1 MSSHKLRLTLDSQ
14 PPKADGRNE
23 IYIRYT
29 YKRKSKRKG
38 TQIMVFADHWD
49 NKLQIIKTDFES
61 KYDQKVIDEVY
72 EIKRKFGSVQVLL
85 REKKVGPTG
94 AFEILIPTIA
104 IDGLLDDFIQN
115 SSKLTSGQR
124 RKYKQYLSA
133 LENKHLKGSKF
144 LVKGKLK
151 IDSIG
156 DVSVC
161 NDIATILNQSPLSPN
176 TVRDYLE
183 MLDDLSRL
191 AGCPVNSIFVRE
203 KLLPKKT
210 DPMPRFIQVKDLMLG
225 INKIKTLQDL
235 ESFLWWLYSF
245 CLLGIN
251 TRDILNID
259 ESCIVSNGGLDHYHP
274 EAKFIPFWKDHEKKA
289 HVHIRRGKTKNPIVM
304 LVNLFPT
311 LLIRDW
317 LHYIVWH
324 TRPDLVYKGKD
335 RFRIFN
341 FKTLTPTGKP
351 DEEGIKKQIKLLDT
365 YADKQNKMFGGT
377 TALTRQTVTTIG
389 AAIGISSD
397 ELKRQLGH
405 KVKGAFAH
413 YIVTEQVSKDVNHIN
428 IINEFGI
435 IQILQKMKACFEFD
449 YKKNERGFPVI
460 KNGSPVIERDDKTE
474 TVDSKEVKFNLP
486 DSYFLSVSSVSDNN
500 PLDRKSGEF
509 KEVKHGD
516 EFAEWANP
524 VGDMMQRTKLT
535 MWSRTDETRY
545 QQLMEDLGKD
555 SFEIVNGKVV
565 EIAPSEDTYPDE
577 LKELI
582 AKKKAMYEELN
593 KKALKAYIKKYPAVL
608 EYQKEIKARI
618 AGEKVLNQ
626 AKGQLGIISDS

>member
-1 MSSHKLRLTLDSQ
+1 MSSHKLRLTLDAQS
-14 PPKADGRNE
+14 PKADGRNE
-23 IYIRYT
+23 VYIRYT

-38 TQIMVFADHWD
+38 TQIMVFANHWD

-61 KYDQKVIDEVY
+61 KYDKKVISEIY
-72 EIKRKFGSVQVLL
+72 EIKKKFGSAQVLL
-85 REKKVGPTG
+85 REKKVSPTG
-94 AFEILIPTIA
+94 AFEILIPTIS
-104 IDGLLDDFIQN
+104 IDGLLDDFIEN
-115 SSKLTSGQR
+115 NSKLTSGQK

-133 LENKHLKGSKF
+133 LENKHLIGAKF

-161 NDIATILNQSPLSPN
+161 NDIATILKQSSLSNN

-191 AGCPVNSIFVRE
+191 AGCPVNSIFVGE

-210 DPMPRFIQVKDLMLG
+210 DPMPRLVQVKDLMLG
-225 INKIKTLQDL
+225 INKINTLQDL

-259 ESCIVSNGGLDHYHP
+259 ESCIVSDKSLDHYHP
-274 EAKFIPFWKDHEKKA
+274 EAKFIPLWKDYERKA

-311 LLIRDW
+311 LVIRDW
-317 LHYIVWH
+317 LHYIVGH

-335 RFRIFN
+335 RFRVFN
-341 FKTLTPTGKP
+341 FKTLTKTGKP

-365 YADKQNKMFGGT
+365 YADKQKKMFGGT
-377 TALTRQTVTTIG
+377 TALTRQTVTTTG
-389 AAIGISSD
+389 ARIGISSD

-413 YIVTEQVSKDVNHIN
+413 YIVTEQVPKDVNHIN

-435 IQILQKMKACFEFD
+435 IQILQTMRTSFEMEF
-449 YKKNERGFPVI
+449 KRNKNGFPKI
-460 KNGSPVIERDDKTE
+460 IEGSPVVKSEDRKE
-474 TVDSKEVKFNLP
+474 TVDSKEVTFNLP
-486 DSYFLSVSSVSDNN
+486 FSYFIDEKTRFNRI
-500 PLDRKSGEF
+500 PLDKKTGEF
-509 KEVKHGD
+509 VEFNNGVGPID
-516 EFAEWANP
+516 E
-524 VGDMMQRTKLT
+524 MMIRTKLT
-535 MWSRTDETRY
+535 IWSRTDETRY
-545 QQLMEDLGKD
+545 QQLMEDLSKD
-555 SFEIVNGKVV
+555 SFAVVNGKVV
-565 EIAPSEDTYPDE
+565 EVTPSEETYPEE

-582 AKKKAMYEELN
+582 AKKKAMYEDLN
-593 KKALKAYIKKYPAVL
+593 KKTLKEYIERYPAIL
-608 EYQKEIKARI
+608 EYQKEIKNRI
-618 AGEKVLNQ
+618 TPNKVLDQ
-626 AKGQLGIISDS
+626 AKKQLGIISDSRD

>member
-1 MSSHKLRLTLDSQ
+1 MSSHKLRLTLDAQ

-23 IYIRYT
+23 VYIRYT

-38 TQIMVFADHWD
+38 TQIMVFANHWD

-61 KYDQKVIDEVY
+61 KYDKKVISEIY
-72 EIKRKFGSVQVLL
+72 EIKKKFGSAQVLL
-85 REKKVGPTG
+85 REKKVSPTG
-94 AFEILIPTIA
+94 AFEILIPTIS
-104 IDGLLDDFIQN
+104 IDGLLDDFIEN
-115 SSKLTSGQR
+115 NSKLTSGQK

-133 LENKHLKGSKF
+133 LENKHLTGAKF

-161 NDIATILNQSPLSPN
+161 NDIATILKQSSLSNN

-191 AGCPVNSIFVRE
+191 AGCPVNSIFVGE

-210 DPMPRFIQVKDLMLG
+210 DPMPRLVQVKDLMLG
-225 INKIKTLQDL
+225 INKINTLQDL

-259 ESCIVSNGGLDHYHP
+259 ESCIVSDKSLDHYHP
-274 EAKFIPFWKDHEKKA
+274 EAKFIPFWKDYERKA

-311 LLIRDW
+311 LVIRDW
-317 LHYIVWH
+317 LHYIVGH

-341 FKTLTPTGKP
+341 FKTLTKTGKP

-365 YADKQNKMFGGT
+365 YADKQKKMFGGT
-377 TALTRQTVTTIG
+377 TALTRQTVTTTG
-389 AAIGISSD
+389 ARIGISSD

-413 YIVTEQVSKDVNHIN
+413 YIVTEQVPKDVNHIN

-435 IQILQKMKACFEFD
+435 IQILQTMRTSFAMELKRN
-449 YKKNERGFPVI
+449 KNGFPI
-460 KNGSPVIERDDKTE
+460 IIDGSPVVESEDRTE
-474 TVDSKEVKFNLP
+474 TLDSKEVTFNLP
-486 DSYFLSVSSVSDNN
+486 NSYFCFIDEKTQFKGY
-500 PLDRKSGEF
+500 PLDRKTGEF
-509 KEVKHGD
+509 VEFNNGQGPID
-516 EFAEWANP
+516 E
-524 VGDMMQRTKLT
+524 MIIRTQLT
-535 MWSRTDETRY
+535 IWSRTDETRY
-545 QQLMEDLGKD
+545 QQLMEDLSKD
-555 SFEIVNGKVV
+555 SFAVVNGKVIEV
-565 EIAPSEDTYPDE
+565 APSEETYPEE

-582 AKKKAMYEELN
+582 AKKKAMYADLN
-593 KKALKAYIKKYPAVL
+593 KKTLKDYIERYPAIL
-608 EYQKEIKARI
+608 EYQKEIKKRI
-618 AGEKVLNQ
+618 ATNKVLDQ
-626 AKGQLGIISDS
+626 AKKQLGIISDSKD

>member
-1 MSSHKLRLTLDSQ
+1 MSSHKLRLTLDAQ

-23 IYIRYT
+23 VYIRYT

-38 TQIMVFADHWD
+38 TQIMVFANHWD

-61 KYDQKVIDEVY
+61 KYDKKVIS
-72 EIKRKFGSVQVLL
+72 EIYDIKKKFGSAQVLL
-85 REKKVGPTG
+85 REKKISPTG
-94 AFEILIPTIA
+94 AFEILIPTIS
-104 IDGLLDDFIQN
+104 IDGLLDDFIEN
-115 SSKLTSGQR
+115 NSKLTSGQK

-133 LENKHLKGSKF
+133 LENKHLTGAKF

-161 NDIATILNQSPLSPN
+161 NDIATILKQSSLSNN

-191 AGCPVNSIFVRE
+191 AGCPVNSIFVGE

-210 DPMPRFIQVKDLMLG
+210 DPMPRLVQVKDLMLG
-225 INKIKTLQDL
+225 INKINTLQDL

-259 ESCIVSNGGLDHYHP
+259 ESCIVSDKSLDHYHP
-274 EAKFIPFWKDHEKKA
+274 EAKFIPFWKDYERKA

-311 LLIRDW
+311 LVIRDW
-317 LHYIVWH
+317 LHYIVGH

-341 FKTLTPTGKP
+341 FKTLTKTGKP

-365 YADKQNKMFGGT
+365 YADKQKKMFGGT
-377 TALTRQTVTTIG
+377 TALTRQTVTTTG
-389 AAIGISSD
+389 ARIGISSD

-413 YIVTEQVSKDVNHIN
+413 YIVTEQVPKDVNHIN

-435 IQILQKMKACFEFD
+435 IQILLTLMDSFDEIQKLDSNGNLIFTENGPMLEKS
-449 YKKNERGFPVI
+449 ER
-460 KNGSPVIERDDKTE
+460 TE
-474 TVDSKEVKFNLP
+474 TLDSKEVPFNLDP
-486 DSYFLSVSSVSDNN
+486 FYFLAKIPVTSI
-500 PLDRKSGEF
+500 PLDFKTGEF
-509 KEVKHGD
+509 KDLKSGY
-516 EFAEWANP
+516 NP
-524 VGDMMQRTKLT
+524 VGEMLIRIDLT
-535 MWSRTDETRY
+535 IWSRTDETRY
-545 QQLMEDLGKD
+545 QQLMEDLSKN
-555 SFEIVNGKVV
+555 SFKVVNGKVV
-565 EIAPSEDTYPDE
+565 EVVPSEANYPDE
-577 LKELI
+577 LKELK
-582 AKKKAMYEELN
+582 AKKEAMYEELN
-593 KKALKAYIKKYPAVL
+593 KKTLKSYIKANPFIL
-608 EYQKEIKARI
+608 ETQKEIKNRI
-618 AGEKVLNQ
+618 APNKVLDQ
-626 AKGQLGIISDS
+626 AKKQLGILSDSKD

>member
-1 MSSHKLRLTLDSQ
+1 MSSHKLRLTLDAQS
-14 PPKADGRNE
+14 PKADGRNE
-23 IYIRYT
+23 VYIRYT

-38 TQIMVFADHWD
+38 TQIMVFANHWD

-61 KYDQKVIDEVY
+61 KYDKKVISEIY
-72 EIKRKFGSVQVLL
+72 EIKKKFGSAQVLL
-85 REKKVGPTG
+85 REKKVSPTG
-94 AFEILIPTIA
+94 AFEILIPTIS
-104 IDGLLDDFIQN
+104 IDGLLDDFIEN
-115 SSKLTSGQR
+115 NSKLTSGQK

-133 LENKHLKGSKF
+133 LENKHLIGAKF

-161 NDIATILNQSPLSPN
+161 NDIATILKQSSLSNN

-191 AGCPVNSIFVRE
+191 AGCPVNSIFVGE

-210 DPMPRFIQVKDLMLG
+210 DPMPRLVQVKDLMLG
-225 INKIKTLQDL
+225 INKINTLQDL

-259 ESCIVSNGGLDHYHP
+259 ESCIVSDKSLDHYHP
-274 EAKFIPFWKDHEKKA
+274 EAKFIPLWKYYERKA

-311 LLIRDW
+311 LVIRDW
-317 LHYIVWH
+317 LHYIVGH

-335 RFRIFN
+335 RFRVFN
-341 FKTLTPTGKP
+341 FKTLTKTGKP

-365 YADKQNKMFGGT
+365 YADKQKKMFGGT
-377 TALTRQTVTTIG
+377 TALTRQTVTTTG
-389 AAIGISSD
+389 ARIGISSD

-413 YIVTEQVSKDVNHIN
+413 YIVTEQVPKDVNHIN

-435 IQILQKMKACFEFD
+435 IQVLQTMRTSFEMEF
-449 YKKNERGFPVI
+449 KRNKNGFPKI
-460 KNGSPVIERDDKTE
+460 IEGSPVVESEDRKE
-474 TVDSKEVKFNLP
+474 TVDSKEVTFNLP
-486 DSYFLSVSSVSDNN
+486 FSYFIDEKTQFNRI
-500 PLDRKSGEF
+500 PLDKKTGEF
-509 KEVKHGD
+509 VEFNNGVGPID
-516 EFAEWANP
+516 E
-524 VGDMMQRTKLT
+524 MMIRTKLT
-535 MWSRTDETRY
+535 IWSRTDETRY
-545 QQLMEDLGKD
+545 QQLMEDLSKD
-555 SFEIVNGKVV
+555 SFAVVNGKVV
-565 EIAPSEDTYPDE
+565 EVTPSEETYPEE

-582 AKKKAMYEELN
+582 AKKKAMYEDLN
-593 KKALKAYIKKYPAVL
+593 KKTLKEYIERYPAML
-608 EYQKEIKARI
+608 EYQKEIKNRF
-618 AGEKVLNQ
+618 EPNKVLDQ
-626 AKGQLGIISDS
+626 AKKK